1 MSWSF
6 TVSLVVVD
14 GLNVLVRILS
24 LPLPLPLPLALA
36 LALSLSL
43 SLVRQPLIQPI
54 DIDMSGFSGVLH
66 RFAF

>member
-1 MSWSF
+1 M
-6 TVSLVVVD
+6 SLVVVD

-24 LPLPLPLPLALA
+24 LPLPLALA
-36 LALSLSL
+36 LALSL

>member
-24 LPLPLPLPLALA
+24 LPLPLPLALA

-43 SLVRQPLIQPI
+43 SRQATTHSANRYRYVGL
-54 DIDMSGFSGVLH
+54 
-66 RFAF
+66 